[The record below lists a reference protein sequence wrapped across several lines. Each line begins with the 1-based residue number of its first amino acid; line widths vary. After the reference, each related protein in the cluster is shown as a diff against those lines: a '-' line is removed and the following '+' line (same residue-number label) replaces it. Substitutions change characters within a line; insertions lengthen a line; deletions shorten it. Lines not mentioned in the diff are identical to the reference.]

1 MRGRGDKIRSAP
13 GTNRWYQEQAGWC
26 DARGAG
32 VTGMVILDGIGFQLE
47 GAGTLPAGMTIEP
60 GGAMAAWYQ
69 NDPYTMT
76 GFAPGLGGIG

>member
-1 MRGRGDKIRSAP
+1 VRGRGDNIRPAP
-13 GTNRWYQEQAGWC
+13 GGNAWYREQAGWA

-47 GAGTLPAGMTIEP
+47 GAGKLPAGMTIEP

-69 NDPYTMT
+69 TDPDTIDGYP
-76 GFAPGLGGIG
+76 PGGGPGQ